1 MKYSIFH
8 TSHCGS
14 TLLAKLL
21 SESIETY
28 SEPPWS
34 MFTDMKLIFAGQD
47 NTLVKYPSRTSLAC
61 RLIPGKKIFL
71 YRDLQ
76 DHLEK
81 ITSKPQ
87 VLDIHLSVHYPFFKH
102 IRNLFPDLKVNN
114 DIEKL
119 AFVWAQIYLDVYFSQ
134 NVLFLKANDFFLK
147 PEESVQK
154 VVDFFEIKL
163 IKNFEYTKF
172 YVKEDY
178 LNKEEVLNNIKSKK
192 KIPYNIKD
200 GYIKTEKFGE
210 MNDWVQKNIFDVLT
224 PYEIFPLFR
233 LQNGQP
239 LYNFIPGETIKF
251 SID

>member
-14 TLLAKLL
+14 TLLATLL

-34 MFTDMKLIFAGQD
+34 QQIAMNSILSGQE
-47 NTLVKYPSRTSLAC
+47 NTLVKYPSFTSLAC
-61 RLIPGKKIFL
+61 RLIQGKKIFL

-81 ITSKPQ
+81 ITNKQ
-87 VLDIHLSVHYPFFKH
+87 EALNVHLSVHYPFQKA
-102 IRNLFPDLKVNN
+102 RNLFPNLKANN

-134 NVLFLKANDFFLK
+134 NVLFLKANDLFTK

-154 VVDFFEIKL
+154 VADFFQIKR

-172 YVKEDY
+172 YVKADY
-178 LNKEEVLNNIKSKK
+178 LNKEEVLNNIKLKK
-192 KIPYNIKD
+192 KIPYNIQD
-200 GYIKTEKFGE
+200 GYIKTEKFSE
-210 MNDWVQKNIFDVLT
+210 IKDWVQKNIFDTLT
-224 PYEIFPLFR
+224 PNENFPLFR
-233 LQNGQP
+233 LQNGNP
-239 LYNFIPGETIKF
+239 LYNFIPGETIQA
-251 SID
+251 SMD